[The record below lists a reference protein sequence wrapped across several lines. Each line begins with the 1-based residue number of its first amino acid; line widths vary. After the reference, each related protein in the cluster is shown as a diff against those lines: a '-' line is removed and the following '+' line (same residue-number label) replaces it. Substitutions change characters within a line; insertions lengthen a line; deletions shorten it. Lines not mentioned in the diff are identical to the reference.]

1 MKQQRQIKA
10 RRSYNRYRGVSS
22 IAILLIFLI
31 IFCLNTVVKA
41 PAEVE
46 GEKGA
51 GKTTYIVKEGD
62 TLWSIAER
70 LLKDP
75 FLWPN
80 IWAENPHI
88 TDPDFIFPGEVLV
101 ITPGAPVVPAAVPE
115 APVAPPLPVVPPA
128 EVAAPLP
135 PAETTIPVP
144 PAEGTAP
151 LPAAEETAPL
161 PPAEETVP
169 LPPIEVT
176 LPVLPKEKIF
186 MFPLPSERKKENV
199 GSEKCRSCHI
209 PAHDR
214 WKETIHAKWKAKEK
228 KIECESCHGPGSLHV
243 EDNKER
249 LFIISFGPLSKDT
262 IDEQN
267 AVCLQCHNKGS
278 LYYWNTGGHGR
289 TMRCVDCHRVMER
302 ISDRNLLTGA
312 SEKEICLK
320 CHVDKKGK
328 TFRSP
333 HLSQDEAKM
342 TCSTC
347 HAPHGSDTPK
357 LLTAASVN
365 ENCYQCHAEK
375 RGPYLF
381 EHLPVQENCLLCHEA
396 IMPADHRGRT
406 NETCTSVHRSLLK
419 MRQPFLCLE
428 CHTNLP
434 RALPSNIDPHD
445 VLNPR
450 SRYTYNRGCLNC
462 HPMIHGSRHPSGARL
477 QR

>member
-10 RRSYNRYRGVSS
+10 RRSYNRCRGVSS
-22 IAILLIFLI
+22 IAIPLILLI
-31 IFCLNTVVKA
+31 IFCLNTVVKV
-41 PAEVE
+41 PAE
-46 GEKGA
+46 
-51 GKTTYIVKEGD
+51 
-62 TLWSIAER
+62 
-70 LLKDP
+70 
-75 FLWPN
+75 
-80 IWAENPHI
+80 
-88 TDPDFIFPGEVLV
+88 
-101 ITPGAPVVPAAVPE
+101 
-115 APVAPPLPVVPPA
+115 

-135 PAETTIPVP
+135 PDEETIPVP

-151 LPAAEETAPL
+151 LPAAEATAPL

-169 LPPIEVT
+169 LLPIEVT

-186 MFPLPSERKKENV
+186 MSTLPSERKKENV
-199 GSEKCRSCHI
+199 GSEKCRGCHI
-209 PAHDR
+209 TAYDR
-214 WKETIHAKWKAKEK
+214 WKETIHAKWKPSFITPEKAKEK

-243 EDNKER
+243 ENYKER

-267 AVCLQCHNKGS
+267 AACLQCHDKGS

-302 ISDRNLLTGA
+302 MSDRHLLTGA
-312 SEKEICLK
+312 SEKEVCLK

-357 LLTAASVN
+357 LLTASSVN

-381 EHLPVQENCLLCHEA
+381 DHLPVQENCLLCHDA
-396 IMPADHRGRT
+396 HA
-406 NETCTSVHRSLLK
+406 SVHRSLIK
-419 MRQPFLCLE
+419 TPQPFLCIE

-434 RALPSNIDPHD
+434 RVLPSGIDPHD